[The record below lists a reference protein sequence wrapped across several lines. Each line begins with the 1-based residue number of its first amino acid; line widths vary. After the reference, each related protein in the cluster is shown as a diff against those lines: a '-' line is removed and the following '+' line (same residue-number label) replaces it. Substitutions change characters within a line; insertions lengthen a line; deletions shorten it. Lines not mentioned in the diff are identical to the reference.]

1 MPAAWNGQCQQTVG
15 KAEKGG
21 VRSMLEL
28 GNEAQVRSALEGKS
42 GFGKEIE
49 DELIR
54 RVAITEL
61 EQEQYEPLSGGHKIG
76 LAISGI
82 LGIVLAIVAFF

>member
-1 MPAAWNGQCQQTVG
+1 
-15 KAEKGG
+15 
-21 VRSMLEL
+21 MLEL

-61 EQEQYEPLSGGHKIG
+61 EQEQY
-76 LAISGI
+76 
-82 LGIVLAIVAFF
+82 